1 MLYAGIGIFGSEYFG
16 CRVLSFFKYFFLI
29 IASFIFGKPKPKNPV
44 TIANETVWNIAFN
57 LFAKFKRGFFFVLFK
72 INKIMD
78 EISFNDLPR
87 VISLIYSKLEELEKL
102 ILANNVQQDPK
113 VNDHVLMNTDEA
125 CNFLMMP
132 KPTLYAKLVDGSIPS
147 IKQGKRYY
155 LYNLHYYRLNYI

>member
-1 MLYAGIGIFGSEYFG
+1 
-16 CRVLSFFKYFFLI
+16 
-29 IASFIFGKPKPKNPV
+29 
-44 TIANETVWNIAFN
+44 
-57 LFAKFKRGFFFVLFK
+57 
-72 INKIMD
+72 MD
-78 EISFNDLPR
+78 EISFNDMPR

-102 ILANNVQQDPK
+102 ILANNAQQDPK

-155 LYNLHYYRLNYI
+155 LYNDELVQWLETGRKSSRIQQAEELRQEILSNHKRKSKPIKF